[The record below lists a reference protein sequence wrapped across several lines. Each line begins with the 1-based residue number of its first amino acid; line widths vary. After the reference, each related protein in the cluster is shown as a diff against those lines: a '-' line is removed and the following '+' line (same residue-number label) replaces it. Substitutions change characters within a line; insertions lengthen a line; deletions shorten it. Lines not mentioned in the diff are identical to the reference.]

1 MVSAG
6 DFRNGLTIEIDGTV
20 YQVIEFQHVKPG
32 KGAAFV
38 RTKLKNVVD
47 GGVVEKT
54 FRPTEKF
61 ENAHIE
67 RKEMQY
73 LYQDGDL
80 YNFMDV
86 ETYDQIA
93 LNHPVRKITVGN
105 TLNKTLTYQ
114 ENDTIIDIKGER
126 GLNLIFDKRKGGLS
140 SFRYEG
146 FDYLKSSL
154 VPDFWRVN
162 TDNDDWDSENNVW
175 KNAISKMQVLQVTVE
190 PATAVS
196 KKEKKYEQIKVHVKT
211 QFTVSEKPQHTIFF
225 DTDYTVHADGSIRPC
240 VNHIGAD

>member
-1 MVSAG
+1 MQSLRVRKSGLGEKVFKVTNTFSFTNADKYQLTWSLLQDGQTVENGTIPFALAPHSAG
-6 DFRNGLTIEIDGTV
+6 LLTIP
-20 YQVIEFQHVKPG
+20 YQTALSDCHEYFLNVEF
-32 KGAAFV
+32 
-38 RTKLKNVVD
+38 KLK
-47 GGVVEKT
+47 EA
-54 FRPTEKF
+54 E
-61 ENAHIE
+61 
-67 RKEMQY
+67 
-73 LYQDGDL
+73 DL
-80 YNFMDV
+80 LPKGW
-86 ETYDQIA
+86 TIAYDQIA

-175 KNAISKMQVLQVTVE
+175 KNAISKMQILQVTVE

-196 KKEKKYEQIKVHVKT
+196 KKEKNT
-211 QFTVSEKPQHTIFF
+211 N
-225 DTDYTVHADGSIRPC
+225 R
-240 VNHIGAD
+240 